1 MQWVALSV
9 ALHTQSYP
17 TSLNEGVRSPQVS
30 LCVRCVL
37 VILVLVMAYDLSLAR
52 CAWAEISY
60 FPVPVVSTS
69 RNDGTS
75 TGLIAP
81 TLFTDPEGE
90 LKYIVAPL
98 FIVNTIVGPTGAFN
112 LFKYEPGGRELR
124 FIASYSEK
132 IDRLLQFSYTDPA
145 FSHGR
150 YALSYGSSFVKN
162 ATARF
167 FGIGPETTA
176 ANETNYTARELLGYW
191 KFGIYFNEVTQIA
204 VGQRYRDVRVQRGA
218 TDLPFSAELFPNVDG
233 IQGASI
239 LGHRITF
246 HYDTRNSLV
255 SATDGTQVTAYA
267 ELNQNLRNGNHPVYF
282 RYGLTFTKLLPSESK
297 RAIFVIHGNL
307 QTTFGT
313 QVPFYEQ
320 SSLGGQNSL
329 RGFGV
334 DRFIDD
340 HAVQLNVEH
349 RIHLLRARMLNVAAE
364 LEVVPFVDIGKVFR
378 TFQNRLLHDY
388 QVTPG
393 IGFRAIVRP
402 NVIGRVDFGYSHEGG
417 AVFAGLDYPF

>member
-1 MQWVALSV
+1 MQWVAPSV
-9 ALHTQSYP
+9 ALLAQSDNTSHHRCGSEPP
-17 TSLNEGVRSPQVS
+17 TVP
-30 LCVRCVL
+30 LCSMPL
-37 VILVLVMAYDLSLAR
+37 VILVLVLA
-52 CAWAEISY
+52 CGVPLANSAWAEISY
-60 FPVPVVSTS
+60 FPVPAVSTS

-81 TLFTDPEGE
+81 MLLTDPAGE
-90 LKYIVAPL
+90 LKYLVAPL
-98 FIVNTIVGPTGAFN
+98 FIVNTIVGPTGAVN

-150 YALSYGSSFVKN
+150 YALSYGSAFLKN

-167 FGIGPETTA
+167 FGIGPQTTA
-176 ANETNYTARELLGYW
+176 ADETNYTARELVGYW
-191 KFGIYFNEVTQIA
+191 KFGIYLNEVTQIA

-218 TDLPFSAELFPNVDG
+218 TDLPFSAELFPNADG
-233 IQGASI
+233 MQGASI

-246 HYDTRNSLV
+246 HYDTRDSLV
-255 SATDGTQVTAYA
+255 SATSGTQVTAYA
-267 ELNQNLRNGNHPVYF
+267 ELNQNLRNGDHPVYY

-297 RAIFVIHGNL
+297 RTIWVVNGNL

-340 HAVQLNVEH
+340 HVVQFNIEQ

-364 LEVVPFVDIGKVFR
+364 LEVVPFVDMGKVFS
-378 TFQNRLLHDY
+378 TFHNRLLHDY

-393 IGFRAIVRP
+393 IGFRVIVRP
-402 NVIGRVDFGYSHEGG
+402 NVIGRVDYGYSREGG